1 MDYTGQFV
9 RLCKDEPHCTL
20 ELSITQALK
29 VVQLRALG
37 EGNL

>member
-1 MDYTGQFV
+1 MDYTAQFAP
-9 RLCKDEPHCTL
+9 LCKVEHRFTR
-20 ELSITQALK
+20 ELLTTQALK